1 MLILASMRSFSSTG
15 DQSPRHSGE
24 GEFSAVF
31 HNADRSLE
39 DRVQH
44 WRATS
49 YAESEVRL
57 RLAGD
62 CQLPNLKATVYV
74 EVQYQ
79 LVARQVVRKQ
89 IRLHQADIYDLFYQV
104 TNSLEPFE
112 PPASFWSFDQLNC
125 KGGPMHEHFPAA
137 GFRSHDDVTIG
148 LLTDSGYRN
157 GWNRV
162 IRRDGKP
169 VKPAPHQITDIN
181 LCTVCREND
190 RNQGRFFVSQTFGE
204 ELAWQD
210 NQGLESALS
219 LPEGSSWHKR
229 GNLGWR
235 STTVQQFY

>member
-1 MLILASMRSFSSTG
+1 MARIFRRQFMASSAAAGLAGILPQGAFGNVVERSSSGRVSLKAVGDVHSGFHALILFDGRPVA
-15 DQSPRHSGE
+15 RHSGE

-44 WRATS
+44 WRATW
-49 YAESEVRL
+49 YAESEDRL

-62 CQLPNLKATVYV
+62 CQLPNLKATIYV
-74 EVQYQ
+74 EVEYQ

-125 KGGPMHEHFPAA
+125 KGGPLHEYFPAA
-137 GFRSHDDVTIG
+137 GFRSDDNVTVG

-169 VKPAPHQITDIN
+169 VKPAPHQLRISTFARCAAKTIVN
-181 LCTVCREND
+181 RA
-190 RNQGRFFVSQTFGE
+190 VS
-204 ELAWQD
+204 
-210 NQGLESALS
+210 S
-219 LPEGSSWHKR
+219 
-229 GNLGWR
+229 
-235 STTVQQFY
+235 